1 MLVAQ
6 VVGLFLR
13 AGALRL
19 VLLVAGPLL
28 IGAMLAYVSTR
39 PVRPDEGVN
48 IGEGVLVLCLVASLG
63 LSALAVLVEGV
74 RTARAQRSKHP

>member
-1 MLVAQ
+1 VLVAQ

-19 VLLVAGPLL
+19 MLLVAGPLL

-39 PVRPDEGVN
+39 PVRPDEGAGQGCDAKAAGAVAAMTR
-48 IGEGVLVLCLVASLG
+48 LVRLWVRLKPDPPLG
-63 LSALAVLVEGV
+63 FG
-74 RTARAQRSKHP
+74 